1 MSKHTFFSNDNHDNN
16 PQDGVSFNSIHNQKD
31 AEYKRAFD
39 GQDIDNS
46 DKKTINCGNDYST
59 MTYPGIS
66 PLYREKDGVIVFGK
80 GVIVSE
86 PPTPPTPQPNEIW
99 YTTTDGKIVSFEVE
113 DPTFGD
119 GVLMV
124 SNTYNNGQG
133 IITLTGEPTEICD
146 RCFFESNLK
155 SITIPNTVTRIGEE
169 SFGSC
174 NGIKSVALPESVS
187 EIGGSAFGGC
197 MSLDEVTMYNVDSIG
212 SMAFDTTPS
221 LKKVTINCET
231 LPNCDGRV
239 FDRSDNLMVYIP
251 APLVLGA
258 RGNNWAD
265 LGAYHIRA
273 IKDVRYMITYTSTD
287 YKIVEPN
294 ITTNNGTPRIINRN
308 LKQVRILN
316 NVYDDNYYGDGGAII
331 LSDEVYCL
339 NGTVFGNKN
348 NLSTITLP
356 PSVVKVGGG
365 PSGYDGGSTFQM
377 DKNLVEVTIP
387 FKATV
392 PDDEQTDCVLAGSG
406 NKGYGAKW
414 RNRFGGKTFEGC
426 ESLRIVNCGA
436 ECPPQIVGKPSD
448 TTSVFNGCTDVTIKV
463 PTESVDE
470 YKSYNGWEQLEKN
483 WIKGGYNPNV

>member
-66 PLYREKDGVIVFGK
+66 PLYKEKDGVIVFGK

-99 YTTTDGKIVSFEVE
+99 YTTTDGKIVSFGVE

-124 SNTYNNGQG
+124 SNTYNNGRG

-169 SFGSC
+169 SFGTC
-174 NGIKSVALPESVS
+174 NGIKSVALPENVS

-197 MSLDEVTMYNVDSIG
+197 GSLDEVTMYNVDSIG
-212 SMAFDTTPS
+212 SMAFDSTQS

-239 FDRSDNLMVYIP
+239 FDENDNLMVYIP
-251 APLVLGA
+251 APLVYGA
-258 RGNNWAD
+258 RENNWAG
-265 LGAYHIRA
+265 LNSANIRA

-287 YKIVEPN
+287 DEIVEPEQM
-294 ITTNNGTPRIINRN
+294 NGAKPRIINYN
-308 LKQVRILN
+308 LERVYILD
-316 NVYDDNYYGDGGAII
+316 NVYDDKYYNAGGGAII

-339 NGTVFGNKN
+339 NGKVFGNKN

-365 PSGYDGGSTFQM
+365 PSGYDGGSTFQNS
-377 DKNLVEVTIP
+377 KNLVEVTIP
-387 FKATV
+387 FKNEKDKNAN
-392 PDDEQTDCVLAGSG
+392 DGEKD
-406 NKGYGAKW
+406 
-414 RNRFGGKTFEGC
+414 RNRIGGGAFEGC
-426 ESLRIVNCGA
+426 GGLKGLYLGA
-436 ECPPQIVGKPSD
+436 TRPPQLNNV
-448 TTSVFNGCTDVTIKV
+448 TSFKGCTYAELTVHVPNGCKD
-463 PTESVDE
+463 
-470 YKSYNGWEQLEKN
+470 SYYDYGTWNSLNKDYEVKFEDDF
-483 WIKGGYNPNV
+483 I